1 MFGDEEDQNPEGDQS
16 MGPADIA
23 DDAPAG
29 ASSLTNSRAD
39 GLPGAFLGPAEL
51 SDPSELPGPLA
62 GMLAMMQSA
71 ARLSFKSCD
80 EQDACDTA

>member
-1 MFGDEEDQNPEGDQS
+1 MFGDEEDQNPEEKRPSSVVAGQS
-16 MGPADIA
+16 
-23 DDAPAG
+23 DASAG
-29 ASSLTNSRAD
+29 AFS
-39 GLPGAFLGPAEL
+39 GPAEL

-80 EQDACDTA
+80 EQDACDTALALE